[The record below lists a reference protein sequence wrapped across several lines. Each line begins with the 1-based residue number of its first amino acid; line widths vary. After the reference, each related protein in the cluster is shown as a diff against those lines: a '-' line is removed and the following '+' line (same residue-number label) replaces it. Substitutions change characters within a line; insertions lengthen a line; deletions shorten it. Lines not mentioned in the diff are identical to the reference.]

1 MKKFLILFVPGFSP
15 RSKVVEAAD
24 YRKINGQITFFADY
38 QKVYAVNPLF
48 IASIEV
54 SEDD

>member
-48 IASIEV
+48 VASIEV